1 MNIKSNFWGLTP
13 ILFFLLLIIVS
24 GAVTGGF
31 SSMPLLVG
39 FMLASGVALAMNP
52 KGEKLTLSEKLDIF
66 CKEGGEGT
74 IILMVIVFLLAGA
87 FYSIAG
93 SIGAVDSTVNLGL
106 SLISADYI
114 LAGLFLIAC
123 FISFSIGTSMGT
135 IVALAPIA
143 ITIADQTGISR
154 ELALGTLIGG
164 GLFGDNLSFISDTTI
179 AAVRTQ
185 GVEMRDKFKLNFI
198 IVIPA
203 MILTCVIVTMMSMS
217 EANATIESGE
227 YNLVLLLPYLTVIVA
242 AMLGM
247 NVIAVLCLG
256 VAVGC
261 VIGVINGSFT
271 IVEMFAK
278 IQEGMGWMEN
288 LAIIALIV
296 GGVVGLMNRYGGI
309 QWLLDNITKKITS
322 KRGAEYGIAALVSTL
337 DVATTNNTIAIVAA
351 GPIAKKLSIQY
362 DLDPRRVASIL
373 DIFAAGFQGLVP
385 YGGQYLAVAGLA
397 AVSPIA
403 IVPYAFYP
411 MLILVMGIISIAFG
425 LPSFPEKQRRNA
437 EESKTTS

>member
-143 ITIADQTGISR
+143 ITISDQTGISR

-227 YNLVLLLPYLTVIVA
+227 YNLVLLLPYVTVIAA

-309 QWLLDNITKKITS
+309 QWLLDNITKK
-322 KRGAEYGIAALVSTL
+322 
-337 DVATTNNTIAIVAA
+337 
-351 GPIAKKLSIQY
+351 
-362 DLDPRRVASIL
+362 
-373 DIFAAGFQGLVP
+373 
-385 YGGQYLAVAGLA
+385 
-397 AVSPIA
+397 
-403 IVPYAFYP
+403 
-411 MLILVMGIISIAFG
+411 
-425 LPSFPEKQRRNA
+425 
-437 EESKTTS
+437 